1 MKLKTIAGNK
11 YILNKDN
18 LITFDSVSLR
28 TILEES
34 KTPLMVLLENKIRD
48 NIHTFNKIFK
58 SVFSNYQGFYSFKA
72 NFLPEVCKIIQSE
85 GVGAEIVGIPELN
98 LALRLG
104 YSSNKIIAG
113 GPYLPDEFIEKCVIN
128 DIREIIIY
136 NLNDIKRVNVIS
148 EKSGKTQNLCLRINS
163 QKFGS
168 KLGITL
174 DTKTLSKL
182 KELLQDC
189 DSVSLKT
196 ILSHRSTQM
205 NNFEQFRINLENI
218 AQAYNQLRNSGINI
232 ENINL
237 GGGFPE
243 SVVIPEKQLKK
254 IALNL
259 KEHLKLLKINV
270 NQIYFEPGRYFVGDA
285 GIFLTE
291 IIKITDDR
299 WIFLNIG
306 NNICPKFARC
316 SLRFYNASKIDASHK
331 FKTSIAG
338 IIPTDQDILVKDYF
352 FTQAL
357 EEGDI
362 VIITNVGA
370 YTLTFSNR
378 FPYLLPPIF
387 LVSGTNA
394 KKIFDPTIDHDFSLY

>member
-1 MKLKTIAGNK
+1 MIAGNK

-378 FPYLLPPIF
+378 FPYSLPPIF

-394 KKIFDPTIDHDFSLY
+394 KKIFDPTIDHDFSLD

>member
-1 MKLKTIAGNK
+1 MKTIAGNK
-11 YILNKDN
+11 FIINKDN
-18 LITFDSVSLR
+18 LITFDLVSLR
-28 TILEES
+28 TLLEES

-48 NIHTFNKIFK
+48 NIHTFNKIFS

-72 NFLPEVCKIIQSE
+72 NFLPEVCRIIQSE
-85 GVGAEIVGIPELN
+85 SIGAEIVGIPELN

-104 YSSNKIIAG
+104 YSAEKIIAG
-113 GPYLPDEFIEKCVIN
+113 GPYLPDELIEKCVEN
-128 DIREIIIY
+128 EIREIIIY
-136 NLNDIKRVNVIS
+136 NINDIKRVNEIS
-148 EKSGKTQNLCLRINS
+148 KKHGKYQNLCLRINS

-174 DTKTLSKL
+174 DPKTLIKL
-182 KELLQDC
+182 KNVLQDC
-189 DSVSLKT
+189 ENVCLKT
-196 ILSHRSTQM
+196 ILSHRASQM
-205 NNFEQFRINLENI
+205 NNSEQFRLNLENV
-218 AQAYNQLRNSGINI
+218 AQAYTQLGNSGIKI

-243 SVVIPEKQLKK
+243 AVVIPEKQLKK
-254 IALNL
+254 IAQNL
-259 KEHLKLLKINV
+259 KENLELLEINV

-291 IIKITDDR
+291 IIKITENR

-316 SLRFYNASKIDASHK
+316 SLRFYNASKIDAPHK

-352 FTQAL
+352 FTQSL
-357 EEGDI
+357 DEGDI

-378 FPYLLPPIF
+378 FPYSLPPIF
-387 LVSGTNA
+387 LLNGKNI
-394 KKIFDPTIDHDFSLY
+394 KKIFDPIIDHDFSL

>member
-1 MKLKTIAGNK
+1 MKMIAGNK
-11 YILNKDN
+11 YLLKKDN

-28 TILEES
+28 TLLEEA

-48 NIHTFNKIFK
+48 NIQTFNKIFN
-58 SVFSNYQGFYSFKA
+58 SVFGNYQGFYSFKA
-72 NFLPEVCKIIQSE
+72 NFLPEVCRIIQSE
-85 GVGAEIVGIPELN
+85 GIGAEIVGIPELN

-104 YSSNKIIAG
+104 YPSDKIIAG

-128 DIREIIIY
+128 EVREIIIY
-136 NLNDIKRVNVIS
+136 NINDIKRVNEIS
-148 EKSGKTQNLCLRINS
+148 EKYGKSQNLCLRINS

-168 KLGITL
+168 KLGIIL
-174 DTKTLSKL
+174 DAKTLSNL
-182 KELLQDC
+182 KKLLQDC
-189 DSVSLKT
+189 ENVCLKT
-196 ILSHRSTQM
+196 ILSHRATQM
-205 NNFEQFRINLENI
+205 NNFEQFRINLDNV
-218 AQAYNQLRNSGINI
+218 AQAYNQLGNSGIKI

-243 SVVIPEKQLKK
+243 AVVIPEKQLKK

-259 KEHLKLLKINV
+259 KEHMELLEINV

-352 FTQAL
+352 FTQSL
-357 EEGDI
+357 DEGDI
-362 VIITNVGA
+362 IIITNVGA

-378 FPYLLPPIF
+378 FPYSLPPII
-387 LVSGTNA
+387 LVSGTNV
-394 KKIFDPTIDHDFSLY
+394 KKIFDPIIDRDFSLQ

>member
-1 MKLKTIAGNK
+1 MIAGNK

-394 KKIFDPTIDHDFSLY
+394 KKIFDPTIDHDFSLD

>member
-1 MKLKTIAGNK
+1 MIAGNK
-11 YILNKDN
+11 YLLKEDN

-28 TILEES
+28 TLLEEA

-48 NIHTFNKIFK
+48 NIQTFNKIFN
-58 SVFSNYQGFYSFKA
+58 SVFDNYQGFYSFKA
-72 NFLPEVCKIIQSE
+72 NFLPEVCRIIQSE
-85 GVGAEIVGIPELN
+85 GIGAEIVGIPELN

-104 YSSNKIIAG
+104 YSSDKIIAG
-113 GPYLPDEFIEKCVIN
+113 GPYLPDEFIEK
-128 DIREIIIY
+128 
-136 NLNDIKRVNVIS
+136 IS
-148 EKSGKTQNLCLRINS
+148 EKYGKSQNLCLRINS

-168 KLGITL
+168 KLGIIL
-174 DTKTLSKL
+174 DAKTLSKL
-182 KELLQDC
+182 KNLLQDC
-189 DSVSLKT
+189 ENVCLKT
-196 ILSHRSTQM
+196 ILSHRATQM
-205 NNFEQFRINLENI
+205 NNFEQYRINLENV
-218 AQAYNQLRNSGINI
+218 AQAYNQLGNLGIKI

-243 SVVIPEKQLKK
+243 AVVIPEKQLKK
-254 IALNL
+254 MALNL
-259 KEHLKLLKINV
+259 KEHLELLEINM

-316 SLRFYNASKIDASHK
+316 SLRFYNASKINASHK

-352 FTQAL
+352 FTQSL
-357 EEGDI
+357 DEGDI
-362 VIITNVGA
+362 IIITNVGA

-378 FPYLLPPIF
+378 FPYSLPPIF
-387 LVSGTNA
+387 LVSGQ
-394 KKIFDPTIDHDFSLY
+394 

>member
-1 MKLKTIAGNK
+1 MIAGNK

-58 SVFSNYQGFYSFKA
+58 SVFSNFQGFYSFKA

>member
-1 MKLKTIAGNK
+1 LKTIAGNK

-18 LITFDSVSLR
+18 LINFDSVPLR

-72 NFLPEVCKIIQSE
+72 NFLPEVCRIIQSE
-85 GVGAEIVGIPELN
+85 GAGAEIVGIPELN

-148 EKSGKTQNLCLRINS
+148 EKYGKTQNLCLRINS

-189 DSVSLKT
+189 ESVSLKT
-196 ILSHRSTQM
+196 ILSHRATQM

-218 AQAYNQLRNSGINI
+218 AQAYNQLRNSEINI
-232 ENINL
+232 ENLNL

-270 NQIYFEPGRYFVGDA
+270 KKIYFEPGRYFVGDA
-285 GIFLTE
+285 GIFVTE

-352 FTQAL
+352 FTQVI

-378 FPYLLPPIF
+378 FPYSLPPIF
-387 LVSGTNA
+387 LVSGTNVI
-394 KKIFDPTIDHDFSLY
+394 KIFDPTIDHDFSLD

>member
-1 MKLKTIAGNK
+1 MIAGNK
-11 YILNKDN
+11 YLLKKDN

-28 TILEES
+28 TLLEGS

-48 NIHTFNKIFK
+48 NIQTFNKIFN
-58 SVFSNYQGFYSFKA
+58 SVFGNYQGFYSFKA
-72 NFLPEVCKIIQSE
+72 NFLPEVCRIIQSE
-85 GVGAEIVGIPELN
+85 GIGAEIVGIPELN

-104 YSSNKIIAG
+104 YSSDKIIAG

-128 DIREIIIY
+128 EVREIIIY
-136 NLNDIKRVNVIS
+136 NINDIKRVNEIS
-148 EKSGKTQNLCLRINS
+148 EKYGKSQNLCLRINS

-168 KLGITL
+168 KLGIIL
-174 DTKTLSKL
+174 DAKTLSKL
-182 KELLQDC
+182 KKLLQDC
-189 DSVSLKT
+189 ENVCLKT
-196 ILSHRSTQM
+196 ILSHRATQM
-205 NNFEQFRINLENI
+205 NNFEQFRINLENV
-218 AQAYNQLRNSGINI
+218 AQAYNQLGNSGIKI

-243 SVVIPEKQLKK
+243 AVVIPEKQLKK

-259 KEHLKLLKINV
+259 KEHMELLEINV

-352 FTQAL
+352 FTQSL
-357 EEGDI
+357 DEGDI
-362 VIITNVGA
+362 IIITNVGA

-378 FPYLLPPIF
+378 FPYSLPPII
-387 LVSGTNA
+387 LVSGTNV
-394 KKIFDPTIDHDFSLY
+394 KKIFDPIIDRDFSLQ

>member
-1 MKLKTIAGNK
+1 MKTIAGNK
-11 YILNKDN
+11 YLLNKDN
-18 LITFDSVSLR
+18 LITFESVSLR
-28 TILEES
+28 TLLEES
-34 KTPLMVLLENKIRD
+34 KTPLMVILENKIRD
-48 NIHTFNKIFK
+48 NIHTFNKIFH
-58 SVFSNYQGFYSFKA
+58 SVFSNYEGFYSFKA
-72 NFLPEVCKIIQSE
+72 NFLPEVCRIIQSE
-85 GVGAEIVGIPELN
+85 GIGAEIVGIPELD

-104 YSSNKIIAG
+104 YSSDKIIAG

-128 DIREIIIY
+128 EVREIIIY
-136 NLNDIKRVNVIS
+136 NINDIKRVNEIS
-148 EKSGKTQNLCLRINS
+148 EKHGKSQNLCLRINS

-168 KLGITL
+168 KLGIIL
-174 DTKTLSKL
+174 DAKTLSKL
-182 KELLQDC
+182 KKLLQDC
-189 DSVSLKT
+189 ENVCLKT
-196 ILSHRSTQM
+196 ILSHRATQM
-205 NNFEQFRINLENI
+205 NNFEQFRINLENV
-218 AQAYNQLRNSGINI
+218 AQAYNQLGNSGIKI

-243 SVVIPEKQLKK
+243 AVVIPEKQLKK

-259 KEHLKLLKINV
+259 KEHLELLEINV

-352 FTQAL
+352 FTQSL
-357 EEGDI
+357 DEGDI
-362 VIITNVGA
+362 IIITNVGA

-378 FPYLLPPIF
+378 FPYSLPPIF
-387 LVSGTNA
+387 LVSGTNV
-394 KKIFDPTIDHDFSLY
+394 KKIFDPTLDRDFSLQ

>member
-1 MKLKTIAGNK
+1 MKTIAGNK

-18 LITFDSVSLR
+18 LINFDSVPLR

-72 NFLPEVCKIIQSE
+72 NFLPEVCRIIQSE
-85 GVGAEIVGIPELN
+85 GAGAEIVGIPELN

-148 EKSGKTQNLCLRINS
+148 EKYGKTQNLCLRINS

-189 DSVSLKT
+189 ESVSLKT
-196 ILSHRSTQM
+196 ILSHRATQM

-218 AQAYNQLRNSGINI
+218 AQAYNQLRNSEINI
-232 ENINL
+232 ENLNL

-270 NQIYFEPGRYFVGDA
+270 KKIYFEPGRYFVGDA
-285 GIFLTE
+285 GIFVTE

-352 FTQAL
+352 FTQVI

-378 FPYLLPPIF
+378 FPYSLPPIF
-387 LVSGTNA
+387 LVSGTNVI
-394 KKIFDPTIDHDFSLY
+394 KIFDPTIDHDFSLD

>member
-1 MKLKTIAGNK
+1 MIAGNK
-11 YILNKDN
+11 YLLKEDN

-28 TILEES
+28 TLLEEA

-48 NIHTFNKIFK
+48 NIQTFNKIFN
-58 SVFSNYQGFYSFKA
+58 SVFDNYQGFYSFKA
-72 NFLPEVCKIIQSE
+72 NFLPEVCRIIQSE
-85 GVGAEIVGIPELN
+85 GIGAEIVGIPELN

-104 YSSNKIIAG
+104 YSSDKIIAG

-128 DIREIIIY
+128 EVREIIIY
-136 NLNDIKRVNVIS
+136 NINDIKRVNEIS
-148 EKSGKTQNLCLRINS
+148 EKYGKSQNLCLRINS

-168 KLGITL
+168 KLGIIL
-174 DTKTLSKL
+174 DAKTLSKL
-182 KELLQDC
+182 KNLLQDC
-189 DSVSLKT
+189 ENVCLKT
-196 ILSHRSTQM
+196 ILSHRATQM
-205 NNFEQFRINLENI
+205 NNFEQYRINLENV
-218 AQAYNQLRNSGINI
+218 AQAYNQLGNLGIKI

-243 SVVIPEKQLKK
+243 AVVIPEKQLKK
-254 IALNL
+254 MALNL
-259 KEHLKLLKINV
+259 KEHLELLEINM

-316 SLRFYNASKIDASHK
+316 SLRFYNASKINASHK

-352 FTQAL
+352 FTQSHFNIFKSIPL
-357 EEGDI
+357 F
-362 VIITNVGA
+362 TS
-370 YTLTFSNR
+370 SNISR
-378 FPYLLPPIF
+378 EWDKCQKNF
-387 LVSGTNA
+387 
-394 KKIFDPTIDHDFSLY
+394 

>member
-1 MKLKTIAGNK
+1 MIAGNK

-306 NNICPKFARC
+306 NNICPKFA
-316 SLRFYNASKIDASHK
+316 
-331 FKTSIAG
+331 
-338 IIPTDQDILVKDYF
+338 
-352 FTQAL
+352 
-357 EEGDI
+357 
-362 VIITNVGA
+362 
-370 YTLTFSNR
+370 
-378 FPYLLPPIF
+378 
-387 LVSGTNA
+387 
-394 KKIFDPTIDHDFSLY
+394 

>member
-1 MKLKTIAGNK
+1 MIAGNK

>member
-1 MKLKTIAGNK
+1 MKIIAGNK
-11 YILNKDN
+11 YLSKKDN

-28 TILEES
+28 TLLEGS
-34 KTPLMVLLENKIRD
+34 KTPLMVLLEDKIRD
-48 NIHTFNKIFK
+48 NIQTFNKIFN
-58 SVFSNYQGFYSFKA
+58 SVFGNYQGFYSFKA
-72 NFLPEVCKIIQSE
+72 NFLPDVCRIIQSE
-85 GVGAEIVGIPELN
+85 GIGAEIVGVPELN

-104 YSSNKIIAG
+104 YSSDKIIAG
-113 GPYLPDEFIEKCVIN
+113 GPYLPDELIEKCVIN
-128 DIREIIIY
+128 EVREIIIY
-136 NLNDIKRVNVIS
+136 NINDIKRVNEIS
-148 EKSGKTQNLCLRINS
+148 EKYGKSQNLCLRINS

-168 KLGITL
+168 KLGIIL
-174 DTKTLSKL
+174 DAKTLSKL
-182 KELLQDC
+182 KKLLQDC
-189 DSVSLKT
+189 ENIHLKT
-196 ILSHRSTQM
+196 ILSHRATQM
-205 NNFEQFRINLENI
+205 NNFEQFRINLENV
-218 AQAYNQLRNSGINI
+218 AQAYNQLRNSGIKV

-243 SVVIPEKQLKK
+243 AVVIPEKQLKK

-259 KEHLKLLKINV
+259 KEHLELLEINV

-291 IIKITDDR
+291 IIKVTDDR

-352 FTQAL
+352 FTQSL
-357 EEGDI
+357 DEGDI
-362 VIITNVGA
+362 IIITNVGA

-378 FPYLLPPIF
+378 FPYSLPSIF
-387 LVSGTNA
+387 LVSGTNV
-394 KKIFDPTIDHDFSLY
+394 KKIFDPIIDRDFSLQ

>member
-1 MKLKTIAGNK
+1 MIAGNK
-11 YILNKDN
+11 YLLKKDN

-28 TILEES
+28 TLLEEA

-48 NIHTFNKIFK
+48 NIQTFNKIFN
-58 SVFSNYQGFYSFKA
+58 SVFGNYQGFYSFKA
-72 NFLPEVCKIIQSE
+72 NFLPEVCRIIQSE
-85 GVGAEIVGIPELN
+85 GIGAEIVGIPELN

-104 YSSNKIIAG
+104 YPSDKIIAG

-128 DIREIIIY
+128 EVREIIIY
-136 NLNDIKRVNVIS
+136 NINDIKRVNEIS
-148 EKSGKTQNLCLRINS
+148 EKYGKSQNLCLRINS

-168 KLGITL
+168 KLGIIL
-174 DTKTLSKL
+174 DAKTLSNL
-182 KELLQDC
+182 KKLLQDC
-189 DSVSLKT
+189 ENVCLKT
-196 ILSHRSTQM
+196 ILSHRATQM
-205 NNFEQFRINLENI
+205 NNFEQFRINLDNV
-218 AQAYNQLRNSGINI
+218 AQAYNQLGNSGIKI

-243 SVVIPEKQLKK
+243 AVVIPEKQLKK

-259 KEHLKLLKINV
+259 KEHMELLEINV

-352 FTQAL
+352 FTQSL
-357 EEGDI
+357 DEGDI
-362 VIITNVGA
+362 IIITNVGA

-378 FPYLLPPIF
+378 FPYSLPPII
-387 LVSGTNA
+387 LVSGTNV
-394 KKIFDPTIDHDFSLY
+394 KKIFDPIIDRDFSLQ